1 MTECSKLNRWSR
13 WRTELQIRHFAP
25 SLRRHSLQPQ
35 QRCQIPPG
43 KAPGVLCDLFRCAFG
58 DHFAALDAALW
69 PHVDDPVGGLDDI
82 QVVFDHDHAVALF
95 DQGVEDF
102 EQFADVFEVE
112 AGGGLV
118 QNVEGL
124 AGGSAGEFL
133 GELDALG
140 FAAGQGG
147 GLLADF
153 DIAEADFGEHRHLV
167 ADGGDGLEEF
177 HRVLDRHVEHVG
189 DAVALELH
197 LQRFA
202 IVARA
207 VADVA
212 GDIDVGEEVHLD
224 LEHAVALAGFAAAA
238 LDVEAEAAGLVAARL
253 AFGEASEPVADVGE
267 GAGIGCRVGAGGA
280 ADGRLVDVDHLVA
293 MFKAGDLV
301 MRACDDARSVE
312 GAGGRGV
319 EGVDGEAGLARS

>member
-1 MTECSKLNRWSR
+1 MSLKAGTTKKSFNHLL
-13 WRTELQIRHFAP
+13 T
-25 SLRRHSLQPQ
+25 SLRRHSLHPQ
-35 QRCQIPPG
+35 QRCQVPPG
-43 KAPGVLCDLFRCAFG
+43 KAPGVLRYLFRRAFG
-58 DHFAALDAALW
+58 DDFAALDAAFRS
-69 PHVDDPVGGLDDI
+69 HVDDPVGGLNDI
-82 QVVFDHDHAVALF
+82 QIMLDHDHAVALF

-118 QNVEGL
+118 QYVEGL

-133 GELDALG
+133 GEFDALG
-140 FAAGQGG
+140 FAAGEGG
-147 GLLADF
+147 GLLADLYV
-153 DIAEADFGEHRHLV
+153 AEADFGEHRHLV

-177 HRVLDRHVEHVG
+177 HRVLDGHVEHVG

-253 AFGEASEPVADVGE
+253 RFGEAREPVADVGE
-267 GAGIGCRVGAGGA
+267 GAGVGGRVGAGGA

-293 MFKAGDLV
+293 MFEAGDLV
-301 MRACDDARSVE
+301 VGASDYARAVQLAR
-312 GAGGRGV
+312 GRCV
-319 EGVDGEAGLARS
+319 EGVDGEAGLA